1 VRKRNIIVRTIL
13 QRPLGRIIAGG
24 GLLAVIALAAL
35 AFYIYGPS
43 TARGA
48 ASAGTSGGATSAAAT
63 LAATAT
69 GNVFTIDSSA
79 SQASFTTHEVLLGQ
93 PKAVVGTTNG
103 VSGQILVDQSTP
115 SQSKVGQIRVDL
127 TGLATDSD
135 MRNQT
140 IQNRILETG
149 DPANQYAVFVTKSIT
164 GLPSSITIGQKVA
177 FTLTGDLTIHQVTR
191 SVSFTATATLASAT
205 QLTGQAQTTMRYS
218 DYNIA
223 IPNVPQ
229 VSNVA
234 DTVTL
239 ALTFT
244 ANAS

>member
-1 VRKRNIIVRTIL
+1 MGGWL
-13 QRPLGRIIAGG
+13 QRPLGRIIAAG
-24 GLLAVIALAAL
+24 GLLAIIALAAV

-43 TARGA
+43 TAGSGA
-48 ASAGTSGGATSAAAT
+48 TSGANSGGGATSAAAT
-63 LAATAT
+63 LAPTAT
-69 GNVFTIDSSA
+69 GKVFTLDASA

-93 PKAVVGTTNG
+93 PRSVVGTTNG
-103 VSGQILVDQSTP
+103 VSGQILVDQSAP

-127 TGLATDSD
+127 TGLTTDSD

-149 DPANQYAVFVTKSIT
+149 DPANQYATFVTKSIT
-164 GLPSSITIGQKVA
+164 GLPSSIAIGQKVT

-191 SVSFTATATLASAT
+191 TATFTASATLTSAT
-205 QLTGQAQTTMRYS
+205 QLTGQAQTTVRYS
-218 DYNIA
+218 DYTIA
-223 IPNVPQ
+223 IPNVPN
-229 VSNVA
+229 VSDVS

-244 ANAS
+244 ANAG